1 MLRTDVSICTRIQR
15 RAVSVMAVAA
25 TLIAALSIAP
35 SRGAEL
41 NAFKNKTISKFDR
54 VRGPTDRP
62 TTIPH
67 GTWLLS
73 ASYPVIHGTGAW
85 CMSDEPT
92 GNAHCPSSQWTFKV
106 ETPRYHMH
114 NRTHLLCLTHLLR
127 LTTILPENAMRMG
140 RMHANAPSMPSASAS
155 EFSLAHGPRARV
167 AFPLS
172 SATSSVRPFGP
183 TCPACGTSRPAP
195 PLCPPIHPP
204 CHQANVPWLS
214 PPDIRYP
221 YEGVHN
227 DLLTMLKIRQLSRWV
242 SVFMFNQV
250 GVYVYR
256 ACITCVLLVYRM
268 CTAHVP
274 HPPVVQP
281 MVSVFIC
288 INASSVN
295 FHSPLPARCQS
306 DTPRSLPSLYSGCH
320 PVDTQQHL
328 LVHQGALLGCS
339 TISYVL
345 LTWSA
350 SDLSPR

>member
-1 MLRTDVSICTRIQR
+1 MAPVHGACLMSPQVMHTARVASELSSWRHHDTTCT
-15 RAVSVMAVAA
+15 
-25 TLIAALSIAP
+25 IAHI
-35 SRGAEL
+35 
-41 NAFKNKTISKFDR
+41 I
-54 VRGPTDRP
+54 
-62 TTIPH
+62 H
-67 GTWLLS
+67 LLS
-73 ASYPVIHGTGAW
+73 
-85 CMSDEPT
+85 
-92 GNAHCPSSQWTFKV
+92 
-106 ETPRYHMH
+106 
-114 NRTHLLCLTHLLR
+114 R
-127 LTTILPENAMRMG
+127 LTTILQENAMRMG
-140 RMHANAPSMPSASAS
+140 CPPLLRVNSAWLMALEPASYPSPGPCH
-155 EFSLAHGPRARV
+155 SLH
-167 AFPLS
+167 PLS
-172 SATSSVRPFGP
+172 GPMGQPALHVGPHDLHPLSALPSIPPVIRPICPGFLSPWPRTSPSP
-183 TCPACGTSRPAP
+183 TPPAALPPPAP
-195 PLCPPIHPP
+195 PP

-227 DLLTMLKIRQLSRWV
+227 DLLTMLKIRQLSRWL

-274 HPPVVQP
+274 HTPVVQP
-281 MVSVFIC
+281 MVSVFIG
-288 INASSVN
+288 IDASSAN
-295 FHSPLPARCQS
+295 SHSPLPARCQS

-328 LVHQGALLGCS
+328 LVYQGALLGCS